1 MKAFY
6 FYWSWQEYAP
16 EVNAAWPEQLQEN
29 LLQLSLAEETL
40 QGTDQ
45 FLLLLIENQLNVGSE
60 AVLVS

>member
-6 FYWSWQEYAP
+6 FYWSWQEYAL

-45 FLLLLIENQLNVGSE
+45 FSLLLIENQ
-60 AVLVS
+60 

>member
-6 FYWSWQEYAP
+6 FYWSWQEYAL